1 MSATLIQIFEIGLLE
16 VAIPPHPTKYL
27 QNQAKILM
35 HFGPKTWYSQ
45 RSISNQL
52 IFRPPSLGCAFDC
65 FFSFLAVLTMI
76 FGFYASSR
84 IFLVVL
90 KFCQLQKS
98 KKLWPSENQQHT
110 FSKFLDQS
118 QKVGIFEKHR
128 KSRFRDF
135 PKIMIFSKIP
145 TFWDFSTFSRNLEK
159 FWKCMLLI
167 FWRS

>member
-1 MSATLIQIFEIGLLE
+1 MLATLIKTFEIWLLE

-45 RSISNQL
+45 RSTSKQL

-76 FGFYASSR
+76 FGFYASSC

-90 KFCQLQKS
+90 KFSQLQKS
-98 KKLWPSENQQHT
+98 KKLWPSENWQH
-110 FSKFLDQS
+110 FFENFLE
-118 QKVGIFEKHR
+118 I
-128 KSRFRDF
+128 SR
-135 PKIMIFSKIP
+135 
-145 TFWDFSTFSRNLEK
+145 K
-159 FWKCMLLI
+159 FWKISKSRNFRKTTWFSKKTKSWFSVCFLKI
-167 FWRS
+167 STF